1 MTQLDSR
8 LLSEY
13 AFQRTAGAA
22 MRLASRDLAHK
33 EASGIGKLTTDQEDD
48 SANKGGQINASI
60 RTIGAQEKKQPAPQ
74 RCASPKEFGV
84 QRRSV
89 ASLVLNRSVRPHAST
104 RLSR

>member
-33 EASGIGKLTTDQEDD
+33 EASGIGKLTTDQDDD
-48 SANKGGQINASI
+48 SANEGAEIKGFI
-60 RTIGAQEKKQPAPQ
+60 RTIGAQETK
-74 RCASPKEFGV
+74 
-84 QRRSV
+84 
-89 ASLVLNRSVRPHAST
+89 
-104 RLSR
+104 